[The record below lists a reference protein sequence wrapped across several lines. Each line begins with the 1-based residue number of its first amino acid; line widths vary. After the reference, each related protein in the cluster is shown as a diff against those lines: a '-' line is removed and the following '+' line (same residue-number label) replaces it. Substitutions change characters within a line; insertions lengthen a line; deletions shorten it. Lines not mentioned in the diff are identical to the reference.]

1 MLRQGA
7 TVIKPECG
15 IHKYV
20 LVFDFN
26 SMYPIIILK
35 YNLCYTSWTADGTL
49 PGAFGVLKVS
59 TALPKAPLWPIRC
72 VR

>member
-1 MLRQGA
+1 M
-7 TVIKPECG
+7 
-15 IHKYV
+15 

-59 TALPKAPLWPIRC
+59 AAFPKAPL
-72 VR
+72 